1 MMRKLAVF
9 ALGCIIFAAFVG
21 FSYLV
26 DKDLFI
32 RFDFDT
38 TVRLQS
44 NIPTRFD
51 SYLSILSL
59 IGSFEVV
66 SLFLIGIL
74 LIRRKI
80 VEGFFVLSGFVGF
93 HALEIYGKLFVE
105 HLPPPEFMIR
115 TEKLLEFPQFHVRA
129 EYSYPSGHAG
139 RAAFVSTFLFLIIGQ
154 SKKLSKLQKIILL
167 AIMGI
172 YDMGM
177 VVSRVSLGEHWTTDV
192 IGGVLLGA
200 SLALLTSLVYVGK
213 RKQSKYRKQSRGL
226 IS

>member
-93 HALEIYGKLFVE
+93 HALEIYGKLFVD

-139 RAAFVSTFLFLIIGQ
+139 RAAFISALLVVLIVR
-154 SKKLSKLQKIILL
+154 SKKLSKVHKILFLSVII
-167 AIMGI
+167 AFDIVMF
-172 YDMGM
+172 
-177 VVSRVSLGEHWTTDV
+177 VSR
-192 IGGVLLGA
+192 
-200 SLALLTSLVYVGK
+200 
-213 RKQSKYRKQSRGL
+213 
-226 IS
+226 